1 MDNGSC
7 IELLRVA
14 LITERA
20 QRKPGGLL
28 GVLNKACSSFKSGK
42 DGDSRNDDLVRE
54 LSSRY
59 SVHTSFVASS
69 TGTTDKRSFGINHHT
84 SSCSYDISQ
93 FVEKDAD
100 LLDSAFVSLLLNS
113 SEPFVSKLFSGPSLA
128 AERHSKDDDIIV
140 QAQVSS
146 RPLRQPTPIYPSTDD
161 EHPRLDPNKT
171 YPITTQL
178 NFSLS
183 ELFSFWITRDYGRS
197 FVFGPMIQ
205 VHPIHLTSAA

>member
-1 MDNGSC
+1 MDSS
-7 IELLRVA
+7 VFS
-14 LITERA
+14 T
-20 QRKPGGLL
+20 KPAPHSSL
-28 GVLNKACSSFKSGK
+28 GRTVTPGMTILFENSHPDIVF
-42 DGDSRNDDLVRE
+42 
-54 LSSRY
+54 
-59 SVHTSFVASS
+59 TSFVASS

-100 LLDSAFVSLLLNS
+100 LLDSAFVSLLRNS

-128 AERHSKDDDIIV
+128 AERHSKDDGIIV

-146 RPLRQPTPIYPSTDD
+146 RPLRQPTPIYPSVDD

-171 YPITTQL
+171 YPITTHL